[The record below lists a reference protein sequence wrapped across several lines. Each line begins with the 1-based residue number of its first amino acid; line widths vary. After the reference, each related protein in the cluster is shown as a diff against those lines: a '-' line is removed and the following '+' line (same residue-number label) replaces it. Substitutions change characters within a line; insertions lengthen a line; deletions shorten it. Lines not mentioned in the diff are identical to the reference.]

1 MLRGA
6 SDRFAVLAGEDALA
20 ATLVAI
26 VDADLAV
33 LDVKDALA
41 TSERFAPLQA
51 HGGNQ
56 RQRWE
61 LTLARARALSGAG
74 RLNDADAL
82 LARIADASDPAQ
94 DALVRA
100 QANGLAADIAI
111 GRGDCVRAVD
121 FATSAMTPTLQ
132 TAIAPSY
139 AKIWRSLVT
148 GLQCSDQVQAAAAEI
163 VRLRAWAG
171 SVGDDSVRIELAL
184 AEADQ
189 AVAER
194 SPDAALAR
202 YGDAMTA
209 VARRGVPEDM
219 VAVGLPYV
227 RNLIAAGRV
236 DEAVS
241 VNGRIASWADRDA
254 RAAAAEA
261 LVYKALKKTTAADAA
276 FERARRLAGER
287 VLPDLASASAHA
299 MGP

>member
-1 MLRGA
+1 
-6 SDRFAVLAGEDALA
+6 
-20 ATLVAI
+20 
-26 VDADLAV
+26 
-33 LDVKDALA
+33 
-41 TSERFAPLQA
+41 LQA

-61 LTLARARALSGAG
+61 LTLARARALAGAG

-94 DALVRA
+94 DAIVRA

-111 GRGDCVRAVD
+111 GRSDCARAVD

-132 TAIAPSY
+132 TAIAPAY
-139 AKIWRSLVT
+139 AKVWRSRVT
-148 GLQCSDQVQAAAAEI
+148 GLQCSDQVETAAAEI
-163 VRLRAWAG
+163 ARLRAWTE
-171 SVGDDSVRIELAL
+171 SVGDDSVRVELAL

-194 SPDAALAR
+194 SIDAALSH
-202 YGDAMTA
+202 YGDAMAA
-209 VARRGVPEDM
+209 VAKRGIPEEM

-287 VLPDLASASAHA
+287 VLPDLAGASEHA